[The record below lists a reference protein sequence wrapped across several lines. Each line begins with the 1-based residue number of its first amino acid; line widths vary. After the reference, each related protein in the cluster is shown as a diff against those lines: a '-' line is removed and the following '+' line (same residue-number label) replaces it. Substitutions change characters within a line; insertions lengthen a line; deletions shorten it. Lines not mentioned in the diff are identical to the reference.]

1 MDNIIPAGQVDPNHF
16 YPTPDKLCEAVI
28 SRIDRDFDLPFSMK
42 LLDPGAGNGPWG
54 KAYKEYDSSIFTVG
68 VELQNIFVDKYYDYF
83 YSNTNFLDWEN
94 QEYFDIVIGNPPF
107 KLAEEFIRHSL
118 SLMNDGGYLVFLP
131 RSAFKESAQR
141 WYKNNQPGLFQTHC
155 YVKEYQLV
163 QRPGFKP
170 NKHGKNSPEHAYSIF
185 VWQKNN
191 YPDLK
196 TDWPISDWISWK

>member
-1 MDNIIPAGQVDPNHF
+1 MIPAGEIDPNHY
-16 YPTPDKLCEAVI
+16 YPTPLKLAQEVMN
-28 SRIDRDFDLPFSMK
+28 RVQKDFMIPVGQTV
-42 LLDPGAGNGPWG
+42 LDPGCGTGIWGEAYAKIDPWAEIWG
-54 KAYKEYDSSIFTVG
+54 IDVQDIEYNEAYDQWYKD
-68 VELQNIFVDKYYDYF
+68 
-83 YSNTNFLDWEN
+83 NFLSWSVD
-94 QEYFDIVIGNPPF
+94 FKFGLVIGNPPF
-107 KLAEEFIRHSL
+107 KYAEEFVRRSL
-118 SLMNDGGYLVFLP
+118 EFTKNQGLVIFLL

-155 YVKEYQLV
+155 YAKEYQLV

-170 NKHGKNSPEHAYSIF
+170 NKHGRNSPEHAYSIF